1 MLTGLTE
8 LRLTNCPN
16 VTTEGLRAIK
26 TLTSLSALN
35 LSFSP
40 SLATAGL
47 RAVSSLSTLT
57 HLHLTECRTLT
68 RTSDN
73 QRSFCLFYAHPRVR
87 DVKGYPTSY
96 RTPQSTHGWR
106 RYGRLNIFVACRACG
121 APGGLVAHGRHGM
134 GATGG
139 ACPDK
144 PPLASCHPRTAT
156 LRASAYFPTTS
167 VSHVDGR
174 GRVDPLSSRGVCVG
188 SKGISHAPS
197 CSTLRTRTAPAS
209 LVARRVPFARC
220 ETAHFDSGR
229 GDVRSLFGSF
239 THTHA
244 CTTSRAIQ
252 RAIVRH
258 AHPHS
263 LILTRT
269 CR

>member
-1 MLTGLTE
+1 M
-8 LRLTNCPN
+8 RR
-16 VTTEGLRAIK
+16 RA
-26 TLTSLSALN
+26 ARC
-35 LSFSP
+35 
-40 SLATAGL
+40 A
-47 RAVSSLSTLT
+47 R
-57 HLHLTECRTLT
+57 
-68 RTSDN
+68 
-73 QRSFCLFYAHPRVR
+73 PRVR
-87 DVKGYPTSY
+87 DGAQVPVSALFLPLLCTPTCARRHALSNELSY
-96 RTPQSTHGWR
+96 ASIPPKTATLRAFK
-106 RYGRLNIFVACRACG
+106 YFVACRACG

-229 GDVRSLFGSF
+229 GDVRSLFAPF
-239 THTHA
+239 THTHVCA
-244 CTTSRAIQ
+244 TSRAIQ
-252 RAIVRH
+252 RAIVRISPPTDGD
-258 AHPHS
+258 A
-263 LILTRT
+263 TRV
-269 CR
+269 